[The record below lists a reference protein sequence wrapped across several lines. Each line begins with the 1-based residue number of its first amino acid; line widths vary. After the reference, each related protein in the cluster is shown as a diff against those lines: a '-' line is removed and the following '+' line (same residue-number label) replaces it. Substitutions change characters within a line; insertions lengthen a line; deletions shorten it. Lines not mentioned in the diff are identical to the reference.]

1 MGRAEQIQTMLLGD
15 RAKSQPQNPMVFSS
29 LGLDSDLSRDVRV
42 EVSWLWYDVDVQ
54 KVSDLGASWT
64 LYFQI
69 NDANP

>member
-1 MGRAEQIQTMLLGD
+1 MVRAKQIKTMLLGD
-15 RAKSQPQNPMVFSS
+15 RAKSQPQNPMEFSS

-64 LYFQI
+64 LDFQS
-69 NDANP
+69 